1 MAKPNYDVAT
11 EIIRVLSGHTLEVQM
26 VVTIN
31 ETTIVSGS
39 LDSTLRVWD
48 LTNKTSRVLNGHTDA
63 VYRILKLN
71 KSMIVS
77 SSGKTWRLW
86 DLTRNFKPEDVEN
99 LDDNVVGRLRD

>member
-1 MAKPNYDVAT
+1 M
-11 EIIRVLSGHTLEVQM
+11 IRVFSGHTLEVQM

-86 DLTRNFKPEDVEN
+86 DLTRNFKAEDVEN
-99 LDDNVVGRLRD
+99 LDDNVIGRLRD

>member
-1 MAKPNYDVAT
+1 MINQGTGKVD
-11 EIIRVLSGHTLEVQM
+11 SGDNLLH
-26 VVTIN
+26 
-31 ETTIVSGS
+31 
-39 LDSTLRVWD
+39 DSTLRVWD

-86 DLTRNFKPEDVEN
+86 DLTKTFNPEDVEN
-99 LDDNVVGRLRD
+99 LDENVVRLTMR

>member
-1 MAKPNYDVAT
+1 MINQGTGKVD
-11 EIIRVLSGHTLEVQM
+11 SGDNLLH
-26 VVTIN
+26 
-31 ETTIVSGS
+31 
-39 LDSTLRVWD
+39 DSTLRVWD

-99 LDDNVVGRLRD
+99 LDDNVIGRLRD

>member
-1 MAKPNYDVAT
+1 MINQGTGKVD
-11 EIIRVLSGHTLEVQM
+11 SGDNLLH
-26 VVTIN
+26 
-31 ETTIVSGS
+31 
-39 LDSTLRVWD
+39 DSTLRVWD

-86 DLTRNFKPEDVEN
+86 DLTRNFNPEDVEN
-99 LDDNVVGRLRD
+99 HDDNVVGRLRD